1 VLRLL
6 VVVLFLANLVLL
18 SWMQGWLGAWVVAPG
33 QGEREP
39 ERMARQVNP
48 ELVQPLPPQAASAAQ
63 AAGSVGAKPVDAVPS
78 LSAPALAP
86 DSAASAA
93 TLASAAVACLE
104 AGPFTAA
111 ELVAS
116 ERTVRGAQIAGL
128 ALRSVKIE
136 RNGAFMVY
144 LGKYPSRAAMLT
156 RLGDLRRAA
165 IAADEVRGMPALEP
179 GLQLGRFSDRA
190 AADAAQA
197 RFVRNG
203 LKNAR
208 VVVITPPVTGTLLRV
223 DKADGTQAARLGAIQ
238 LTPAGAAFSACAAGD
253 RG

>member
-1 VLRLL
+1 
-6 VVVLFLANLVLL
+6 VLFLANLVLL
-18 SWMQGWLGAWVVAPG
+18 AWMQGWLGAWVAAPG

-48 ELVQPLPPQAASAAQ
+48 ELVQLLPPQAASAAQ
-63 AAGSVGAKPVDAVPS
+63 GAGSAGANSFDAAPNPH
-78 LSAPALAP
+78 APALAP
-86 DSAASAA
+86 DNAASAA
-93 TLASAAVACLE
+93 TFASAATVCLE

-111 ELVAS
+111 ELVVA
-116 ERTVRGAQIAGL
+116 ERAVRGAQIADL

-136 RNGAFMVY
+136 RSGAFMVY

-179 GLQLGRFSDRA
+179 GLQLGRFNDRA

-197 RFVRNG
+197 RFVRDG

-208 VVVITPPVTGTLLRV
+208 VVVITPPVTATLLRV
-223 DKADGTQAARLGAIQ
+223 DKADGPQAARLGAIP
-238 LTPAGAAFSACAAGD
+238 LTPAGAAFSACAAGE